1 MHTFLYSLFG
11 VTFQLKLASYRNYS
25 INLQSRSIAWF
36 LYKSISEQT
45 NMVRVQGNVYRPLVS
60 SSYNHRV
67 KVIFFTRRTAHVRL
81 NG

>member
-1 MHTFLYSLFG
+1 MYTVLCSLFG
-11 VTFQLKLASYRNYS
+11 VTFQLKLASYRNHS

-36 LYKSISEQT
+36 LYKSISELT
-45 NMVRVQGNVYRPLVS
+45 NMVYVQGNVYRPLVS